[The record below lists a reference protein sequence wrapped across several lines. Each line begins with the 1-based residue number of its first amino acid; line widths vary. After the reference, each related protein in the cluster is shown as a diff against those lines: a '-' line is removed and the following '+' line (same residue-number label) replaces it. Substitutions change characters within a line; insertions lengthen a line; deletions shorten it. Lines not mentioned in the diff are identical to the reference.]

1 MTALRLLPELED
13 ALRQI
18 SGVRAASVVTGPDA
32 QPTEIHVLADRL
44 KPAKQVV
51 RDIQSLAMARYDLD
65 IDHRIVSVVQIDDGE
80 VSPLRLAVPPAD
92 DSEAEQPDGAPAEAA
107 PRPLVEAVVVRTSH
121 SEAEV
126 TVTLSFGGDIVRRR
140 GQRLVSHRFAAEA
153 GRAGC
158 PRRLGRAARH
168 AGDIEHCTVIPVGSR
183 SVAVSVLQ
191 VQVPRTG
198 EQVLSGSAIVRGD
211 EADAVARSVLDALNR
226 RLLGDDIVSSSPTL
240 NGRSSRCT
248 APVVGSTTV
257 VSVSTQAASGDN

>member
-18 SGVRAASVVTGPDA
+18 PGVRAASVVTGPDA

-65 IDHRIVSVVQIDDGE
+65 IDHRIVSVVQIDDGDG
-80 VSPLRLAVPPAD
+80 PALRLAVPPVAAQD
-92 DSEAEQPDGAPAEAA
+92 TIDVTDSAPAAVETS
-107 PRPLVEAVVVRTSH
+107 PRPLVDAVVVRTSH

-126 TVTLSFGGDIVRRR
+126 TVTLAFGGDVFIGSASGSSAIASRPRIV
-140 GQRLVSHRFAAEA
+140 A
-153 GRAGC
+153 RATLDA
-158 PRRLGRAARH
+158 LGELLGTPA
-168 AGDIEHCTVIPVGSR
+168 DIEHATVIPVGSR

-198 EQVLSGSAIVRGD
+198 EQVLSGSAVVRGD
-211 EADAVARSVLDALNR
+211 ESDAVARSVLDALNR
-226 RLLGDDIVSSSPTL
+226 RLIG
-240 NGRSSRCT
+240 
-248 APVVGSTTV
+248 
-257 VSVSTQAASGDN
+257 

>member
-18 SGVRAASVVTGPDA
+18 PGVRAASVVTGPDA
-32 QPTEIHVLADRL
+32 QPTEIHVLADRA

-80 VSPLRLAVPPAD
+80 GPALRLAVTPAD
-92 DSEAEQPDGAPAEAA
+92 GVDSIDVTDPSAVAAAEVA
-107 PRPLVEAVVVRTSH
+107 PRPLVDAVVVRTSH
-121 SEAEV
+121 AEAEV
-126 TVTLSFGGDIVRRR
+126 TVTLAFGGDVFIGSASGSSAIASRP
-140 GQRLVSHRFAAEA
+140 RLVA
-153 GRAGC
+153 RATLDA
-158 PRRLGRAARH
+158 LGELLGTPA
-168 AGDIEHCTVIPVGSR
+168 DIEHATVIPVGSR

-198 EQVLSGSAIVRGD
+198 EQVLSGSAVVRGD

-226 RLLGDDIVSSSPTL
+226 RLIG
-240 NGRSSRCT
+240 
-248 APVVGSTTV
+248 
-257 VSVSTQAASGDN
+257 

>member
-18 SGVRAASVVTGPDA
+18 AGVRAASVVTGPDA

-92 DSEAEQPDGAPAEAA
+92 DGEAGEGGEAAATEAA

-126 TVTLSFGGDIVRRR
+126 TVTLSFGGDTFVGAASGSSAIASRP
-140 GQRLVSHRFAAEA
+140 RLVA
-153 GRAGC
+153 
-158 PRRLGRAARH
+158 RAALD
-168 AGDIEHCTVIPVGSR
+168 ALGELLGSPADIEHCTVIPVGSR

-191 VQVPRTG
+191 VQVPRSG

-226 RLLGDDIVSSSPTL
+226 RLLG
-240 NGRSSRCT
+240 
-248 APVVGSTTV
+248 
-257 VSVSTQAASGDN
+257 

>member
-18 SGVRAASVVTGPDA
+18 PGVRAASVVTGPDA

-65 IDHRIVSVVQIDDGE
+65 IDHRIVSVVQIDDGDG
-80 VSPLRLAVPPAD
+80 PALRLAVPPTA
-92 DSEAEQPDGAPAEAA
+92 AETTIDVTDNAPAPAEVA

-126 TVTLSFGGDIVRRR
+126 TVTLAFGGDVFIGSASGSSAIASRP
-140 GQRLVSHRFAAEA
+140 RLVA
-153 GRAGC
+153 RATLDA
-158 PRRLGRAARH
+158 LGELLGTPA
-168 AGDIEHCTVIPVGSR
+168 DIEHATVLPVGSR

-198 EQVLSGSAIVRGD
+198 EQVLSGSAVVRGD
-211 EADAVARSVLDALNR
+211 ESDAVARSVLDALNR
-226 RLLGDDIVSSSPTL
+226 RLIG
-240 NGRSSRCT
+240 
-248 APVVGSTTV
+248 
-257 VSVSTQAASGDN
+257 

>member
-18 SGVRAASVVTGPDA
+18 PGVRAASVVTGPDA
-32 QPTEIHVLADRL
+32 QPTEIHVLADRM

-65 IDHRIVSVVQIDDGE
+65 IDHRIVSVVQIDDGDT
-80 VSPLRLAVPPAD
+80 PALRLAVTPAD
-92 DSEAEQPDGAPAEAA
+92 ADTIDVTDAAPAPAEVS
-107 PRPLVEAVVVRTSH
+107 PRPLVDAVVVRTSH
-121 SEAEV
+121 AEAEV
-126 TVTLSFGGDIVRRR
+126 TVTLAFGGDIFVGSASGSSAIASRP
-140 GQRLVSHRFAAEA
+140 RLVARATLDALGELLGTAA
-153 GRAGC
+153 
-158 PRRLGRAARH
+158 
-168 AGDIEHCTVIPVGSR
+168 DIEHATVIPVGSR

-226 RLLGDDIVSSSPTL
+226 RLLG
-240 NGRSSRCT
+240 
-248 APVVGSTTV
+248 
-257 VSVSTQAASGDN
+257 

>member
-18 SGVRAASVVTGPDA
+18 PGVRAASVVTGPDA
-32 QPTEIHVLADRL
+32 QPTEIHVLADRG

-80 VSPLRLAVPPAD
+80 GPALRLAVTPV
-92 DSEAEQPDGAPAEAA
+92 DGADTIDVTDPSAAVAEVA
-107 PRPLVEAVVVRTSH
+107 PRPLVDAVVVRTSH
-121 SEAEV
+121 AEAEV
-126 TVTLSFGGDIVRRR
+126 TVTLAFGGDVFIGSASGSSAIASRP
-140 GQRLVSHRFAAEA
+140 RLVA
-153 GRAGC
+153 RATLDA
-158 PRRLGRAARH
+158 LGELLGTPA
-168 AGDIEHCTVIPVGSR
+168 DIEHATVIPVGSR

-198 EQVLSGSAIVRGD
+198 EQVLSGSAVVRGD

-226 RLLGDDIVSSSPTL
+226 RLIG
-240 NGRSSRCT
+240 
-248 APVVGSTTV
+248 
-257 VSVSTQAASGDN
+257 

>member
-18 SGVRAASVVTGPDA
+18 PGVRAASVVTGPDA
-32 QPTEIHVLADRL
+32 QPTEIHVLADRN

-65 IDHRIVSVVQIDDGE
+65 IDHRIVSVVQIDDGDG
-80 VSPLRLAVPPAD
+80 PALRLAVPPAD
-92 DSEAEQPDGAPAEAA
+92 GVDTIDVTDASSAPAEAA

-121 SEAEV
+121 AEAEI
-126 TVTLSFGGDIVRRR
+126 TVTLAFGGDVFVGSASGSSAIASRP
-140 GQRLVSHRFAAEA
+140 RLVA
-153 GRAGC
+153 RATLDA
-158 PRRLGRAARH
+158 LGELLGTPA
-168 AGDIEHCTVIPVGSR
+168 DIEHATVIPVGSR

-226 RLLGDDIVSSSPTL
+226 RLIG
-240 NGRSSRCT
+240 
-248 APVVGSTTV
+248 
-257 VSVSTQAASGDN
+257 

>member
-18 SGVRAASVVTGPDA
+18 PGVRAASVVTGPDA

-80 VSPLRLAVPPAD
+80 GPALRLAVPPAPAGTTID
-92 DSEAEQPDGAPAEAA
+92 VTDSAPAPAEVA

-126 TVTLSFGGDIVRRR
+126 TVTLAFGGDVFIGSASGSSAIASRP
-140 GQRLVSHRFAAEA
+140 RLVA
-153 GRAGC
+153 RATLDA
-158 PRRLGRAARH
+158 LGELLGTPA
-168 AGDIEHCTVIPVGSR
+168 DIEHATVLPVGSR

-198 EQVLSGSAIVRGD
+198 EQVLSGSAVVRGD
-211 EADAVARSVLDALNR
+211 ESDAVARSVLDALNR
-226 RLLGDDIVSSSPTL
+226 RLIG
-240 NGRSSRCT
+240 
-248 APVVGSTTV
+248 
-257 VSVSTQAASGDN
+257 

>member
-80 VSPLRLAVPPAD
+80 VSPLRLATAPAD
-92 DSEAEQPDGAPAEAA
+92 EADAEHPEGAAAEPP

-126 TVTLSFGGDIVRRR
+126 TVTLSFGGDTFVGAASGSSAIASRP
-140 GQRLVSHRFAAEA
+140 RLVA
-153 GRAGC
+153 
-158 PRRLGRAARH
+158 RAALD
-168 AGDIEHCTVIPVGSR
+168 ALGELLGTPADIEHCTVIPVGSR

-226 RLLGDDIVSSSPTL
+226 RLLG
-240 NGRSSRCT
+240 
-248 APVVGSTTV
+248 
-257 VSVSTQAASGDN
+257 

>member
-18 SGVRAASVVTGPDA
+18 PGVRAASVVTGPDA

-80 VSPLRLAVPPAD
+80 APALRLAVPPSATD
-92 DSEAEQPDGAPAEAA
+92 ETVDVTDSALAPAEAS

-126 TVTLSFGGDIVRRR
+126 TVTLAFGGDVFIGSASGSSAIASRPRIV
-140 GQRLVSHRFAAEA
+140 A
-153 GRAGC
+153 RATLDA
-158 PRRLGRAARH
+158 LGELLGTPA
-168 AGDIEHCTVIPVGSR
+168 DIEHSTVMPVGSR

-191 VQVPRTG
+191 IQVPRTG
-198 EQVLSGSAIVRGD
+198 EQVLSGSAVVRGD
-211 EADAVARSVLDALNR
+211 ESDAVARSVLDALNR
-226 RLLGDDIVSSSPTL
+226 RLIG
-240 NGRSSRCT
+240 
-248 APVVGSTTV
+248 
-257 VSVSTQAASGDN
+257 

>member
-18 SGVRAASVVTGPDA
+18 PGVRAASVVTGPDA

-65 IDHRIVSVVQIDDGE
+65 IDHRIVSVVQIDDAE
-80 VSPLRLAVPPAD
+80 APALRLAVTPVDPDEAIDVTDAATTPAV
-92 DSEAEQPDGAPAEAA
+92 EAS
-107 PRPLVEAVVVRTSH
+107 PRPLVDTVVVRTSH
-121 SEAEV
+121 TEAEV
-126 TVTLSFGGDIVRRR
+126 TVTLAFGGDVFVGSASGSSAIASRP
-140 GQRLVSHRFAAEA
+140 RLVA
-153 GRAGC
+153 RATLDA
-158 PRRLGRAARH
+158 LGELLGTPADVEH
-168 AGDIEHCTVIPVGSR
+168 ATVIPVGSR
-183 SVAVSVLQ
+183 AVAVSVLQ

-226 RLLGDDIVSSSPTL
+226 RLIG
-240 NGRSSRCT
+240 
-248 APVVGSTTV
+248 
-257 VSVSTQAASGDN
+257 

>member
-18 SGVRAASVVTGPDA
+18 PGVRAASVVTGPDA
-32 QPTEIHVLADRL
+32 QPTEIHVLADRV

-80 VSPLRLAVPPAD
+80 GPALRLAVPPSPAGTED
-92 DSEAEQPDGAPAEAA
+92 ALDLTDATAPALEAA

-126 TVTLSFGGDIVRRR
+126 TVTLAFGGDVFIGSASGSSAIASRP
-140 GQRLVSHRFAAEA
+140 RLVARATLDALAEL
-153 GRAGC
+153 
-158 PRRLGRAARH
+158 LGTPA
-168 AGDIEHCTVIPVGSR
+168 DIEHSTVLPVGSR

-198 EQVLSGSAIVRGD
+198 EQILSGSAVVRGD
-211 EADAVARSVLDALNR
+211 ESDAVARSVLDALNR
-226 RLLGDDIVSSSPTL
+226 RLIG
-240 NGRSSRCT
+240 
-248 APVVGSTTV
+248 
-257 VSVSTQAASGDN
+257 

>member
-18 SGVRAASVVTGPDA
+18 AGVRAASVVTGPDA
-32 QPTEIHVLADRL
+32 QPTEIHVLADRV

-80 VSPLRLAVPPAD
+80 VSPLRLAAPPV
-92 DSEAEQPDGAPAEAA
+92 EAEGGETEGGEVGGGESTDATTAEAA

-126 TVTLSFGGDIVRRR
+126 TVTLSFGGDTFVGAASGSSAIASRP
-140 GQRLVSHRFAAEA
+140 RLVA
-153 GRAGC
+153 
-158 PRRLGRAARH
+158 RAALD
-168 AGDIEHCTVIPVGSR
+168 ALGELLGTPADIEHCTVIPVGSR
-183 SVAVSVLQ
+183 SVAVSDLQ
-191 VQVPRTG
+191 IQVPRSG

-226 RLLGDDIVSSSPTL
+226 RLLG
-240 NGRSSRCT
+240 
-248 APVVGSTTV
+248 
-257 VSVSTQAASGDN
+257 

>member
-18 SGVRAASVVTGPDA
+18 PGVRAASVVTGPDA
-32 QPTEIHVLADRL
+32 QPTEIHVIADRL

-80 VSPLRLAVPPAD
+80 GPALRLAVTPAD
-92 DSEAEQPDGAPAEAA
+92 GEDTIDVTDPAVSAAPAEVA

-126 TVTLSFGGDIVRRR
+126 TVTLAFAGDVFVGTASGSSAIASRP
-140 GQRLVSHRFAAEA
+140 RLVA
-153 GRAGC
+153 RATLDA
-158 PRRLGRAARH
+158 LGELLGTPA
-168 AGDIEHCTVIPVGSR
+168 DIEHATVIPVGSR

-191 VQVPRTG
+191 VQIPRTG

-226 RLLGDDIVSSSPTL
+226 RLIG
-240 NGRSSRCT
+240 
-248 APVVGSTTV
+248 
-257 VSVSTQAASGDN
+257 